1 MPRPAAVAVAEAVA
15 AAVAVVVAAAA
26 AVAATVAV
34 VAAVAEA
41 VAVAAAAAVVAA
53 AVVAAPAAVADVF
66 SCQLS
71 ECPYKMVVPSLEH
84 KASRDQVVCAL
95 LSASFFLQFAS
106 F

>member
-1 MPRPAAVAVAEAVA
+1 MPRPAAVAVAVAEAVA
-15 AAVAVVVAAAA
+15 AAVAVVAAAAA

-53 AVVAAPAAVADVF
+53 VADVF

-71 ECPYKMVVPSLEH
+71 ECPHKMVVPSLEH